1 MFPFPHLLGVADL
14 DATHIETILARADH
28 FADLNAAH
36 ERVERTLSDRTL
48 INLFFE
54 SSTRTQASFELAA
67 KRLGATVMNMSV
79 KTSSVNKGETLVDT
93 AATLNAMLPDIL
105 VVRHQD
111 SGAVELL
118 ANKVNCAV
126 VNAGDGWHEHPTQA
140 LLDALT
146 IRRAFRERRGD
157 GKLTGLTI
165 TICGDALHSRVARS
179 NIFLHRLL
187 GNEVRVVAPP
197 TLTPP
202 GLESL
207 GVTVEQSLAKGVKG
221 ADVVMMLR
229 LQRERMDGAF
239 IPSLREYFHRY
250 GLDFEE
256 LAFAKSD
263 ALVMHP
269 GPMNRG
275 VEIDSELADDPERS
289 LISTQVE
296 MGVAVR
302 MAVLELVAANLPHRA
317 EKSERKGGGAG
328 RPHFVAATVKAPE
341 RTGLHNALLID
352 PESGRETV
360 GDIVIDDGVIAD
372 IGVGLLDEAAPTAIH
387 LIDCAGACVAPGLV
401 DMCVY
406 VGEPGER
413 HKESFGS
420 GGEAAVAGGVTTIVT
435 QPNTNPP
442 VDDPSHLDF
451 IAQRIRE
458 EAVDHAMPNVLS
470 MAALTQGLEGR
481 KMTEYEFL
489 ISAGALGLT
498 DGYKAVAD
506 PLVFR
511 RCLDY
516 AASVGALVAHHV
528 QDPYLSAGACATE
541 GAFATRRGLPAAPP
555 AAETIMLKR
564 DLALVEVTG
573 ARYHAA
579 QVSLGA
585 SLDALE
591 RAKKSGLDV
600 TAAVSAPHFALSED
614 DIRGYRTFYKTDPPL
629 RSAADRSAM
638 IDGLASGVIDC
649 IVSCHR
655 PQNEES
661 KRVPYAAAAPGA
673 VGLETLLAVSLD
685 LVRAGRL
692 SLSQLFQ
699 RLSLTPAERLGLP
712 QGRLRKG
719 APADLVVFDPDLQWL
734 VNRRRLRS
742 KSKNSPF
749 DRQTLTGSVLRT
761 IVCGQTV
768 FTNDPPAEPGADG

>member
-14 DATHIETILARADH
+14 EPDHIETILSRADA

-36 ERVERTLSDRTL
+36 ASVDRSLANRTL

-67 KRLGATVMNMSV
+67 KRLGATTMNMSV
-79 KTSSVNKGETLVDT
+79 KTSSVNKGETLIDT
-93 AATLNAMLPDIL
+93 ATTLNAMLPDIL
-105 VVRHQD
+105 IVRHQD

-146 IRRAFRERRGD
+146 MRRAFRQRRGD
-157 GKLTGLTI
+157 GALEGLTI
-165 TICGDALHSRVARS
+165 TICGDVLHSRVARS
-179 NIFLHRLL
+179 NIFLHRKL
-187 GNEVRVVAPP
+187 GNRVRIVAPS
-197 TLTPP
+197 TLVPP
-202 GLESL
+202 GLETL
-207 GVTVEQSLAKGVKG
+207 GVEVASSLAEGVKD

-229 LQRERMDGAF
+229 LQRERMEGAF
-239 IPSLREYFHRY
+239 IPSLREYFHRF

-256 LAFAKSD
+256 LALAKPD

-289 LISTQVE
+289 MIATQVE

-302 MAVLELVAANLPHRA
+302 MAVLELVAGNLPHRA
-317 EKSERKGGGAG
+317 PRSDRSGGGAG
-328 RPHFVAATVKAPE
+328 TPTFLPAAAKAPE
-341 RTGLHNALLID
+341 RLGFHDARLID
-352 PESGRETV
+352 PDSGVEIRGGLVLEGGRIAEIGENILRERSGVDFETV
-360 GDIVIDDGVIAD
+360 
-372 IGVGLLDEAAPTAIH
+372 
-387 LIDCAGACVAPGLV
+387 DCAGAALAPGLV
-401 DMCVY
+401 DMCVFI
-406 VGEPGER
+406 GEPGER

-420 GGEAAVAGGVTTIVT
+420 GGESAVAGGVTTIIT

-458 EAVDHAMPNVLS
+458 EAEDHAMPNVLS

-481 KMTEYEFL
+481 KMTEFDFL
-489 ISAGALGLT
+489 TAAGAVALT
-498 DGYKAVAD
+498 DGFRAVAD
-506 PLVFR
+506 PMVFR

-516 AASVGALVAHHV
+516 ARSVGALVAHHV
-528 QDPYLSAGACATE
+528 QDPALSAGACATE
-541 GAFATRRGLPAAPP
+541 GPFATRRGLPAAPP
-555 AAETIMLKR
+555 AAEVIMIKR

-579 QVSLGA
+579 QVSVAA
-585 SLDALE
+585 SLDAIR
-591 RAKKSGLDV
+591 RAKAKGLDV

-614 DIRGYRTFYKTDPPL
+614 EIRGYRTFYKVDPPL
-629 RSAADRSAM
+629 RWARDRDAM
-638 IDGLASGVIDC
+638 IEGLADGAIDC
-649 IVSCHR
+649 IVSAHR

-673 VGLETLLAVSLD
+673 VGLETMLAVSLD
-685 LVRAGRL
+685 LVRAGKL
-692 SLSQLFQ
+692 TLPQLFQ
-699 RLSLTPAERLGLP
+699 KLSLNPARRLGLEA
-712 QGRLRKG
+712 GRLARG
-719 APADLVVFDPDLQWL
+719 APADLVLFDPDRPWT
-734 VNRRRLRS
+734 VNRRKLRS

-749 DRQTLTGSVLRT
+749 DRQVLTGAVLRT
-761 IVCGQTV
+761 VVAGRTA
-768 FTNDPPAEPGADG
+768 FLNEPPEHAG